1 MTCCM
6 LAAGGA
12 SAASQNAAAAMVS
25 GTVSLKRQLDVSGAV
40 VWLEPIDSVALPVD
54 GVVVLDQRGLDF
66 DPHIV
71 VVRVGTT
78 VEFRNSDTVLHNI
91 FAPELDGE
99 AFDLGTWPTGQV
111 RTHRFERT
119 GVTVLLCNVHPEMEA
134 FVVAVPG
141 PWHALVEADGTFLIG
156 DVPAGDYRLFAWHER
171 GEATEV
177 PITVIANQPLTL
189 DLEVRGRS

>member
-1 MTCCM
+1 M
-6 LAAGGA
+6 
-12 SAASQNAAAAMVS
+12 
-25 GTVSLKRQLDVSGAV
+25 SLERQIDVSGAV
-40 VWLEPIDSVALPVD
+40 VWLEPIDSVVPPVD
-54 GVVVLDQRGLDF
+54 GTVVLDQRGLDF

-91 FAPELDGE
+91 FAPALDGD

-111 RTHRFERT
+111 RTHRFEKQ

-134 FVVAVPG
+134 FVVVVPG
-141 PWHALVEADGTFLIG
+141 PWHALVAASGTFLID

-189 DLEVRGRS
+189 DLDVRGRS